1 MRKSKYALLLALLT
15 TLCACSNSPLDAA
28 LDIRTPLVPGSKGE
42 QLNPGSKG
50 EYKLSQLA
58 GHIHLPRTISDINAL
73 ELKADGQTI
82 PPEQRVLAPTGNPQ
96 AVYFRLT
103 GVTPGQNI
111 VVDVNYQGLQLS
123 TMFPE
128 AKAATLHT
136 HNVDATS
143 TVAVAVARKADS
155 DGIRALKAWSQPEL
169 AQLLSLP
176 ELEDAAQ
183 TLIATYRHDQENA
196 LGNAAVQAHIQTTL
210 QAFLERL
217 QAPKL

>member
-1 MRKSKYALLLALLT
+1 MKKSKCTVLLALLMP
-15 TLCACSNSPLDAA
+15 LCACSNSPLAAA
-28 LDIRTPLVPGSKGE
+28 LDIRSPLVPGSKGE
-42 QLNPGSKG
+42 QLNPTSKG
-50 EYKLSQLA
+50 EYKFSQLA
-58 GHIHLPRTISDINAL
+58 GHIHLPRTISDFNAI

-82 PPEQRVLAPTGNPQ
+82 PPEQRVLAPTDNPQ
-96 AVYFRLT
+96 AVYFRVT
-103 GVTPGQNI
+103 GITPGQNI

-128 AKAATLHT
+128 AKAATVHT

-176 ELEDAAQ
+176 ELEESAQ
-183 TLIATYRHDQENA
+183 TLIAAYRDDQENA
-196 LGNAAVQAHIQTTL
+196 LGSSAVQAHIQTTL
-210 QAFLERL
+210 QAFLARL
-217 QAPKL
+217 QTPNP